1 MDAERFTLLD
11 AVRMSISMEEEG
23 VRFYTFAMEKVAN
36 PEVKIMSRFLRD
48 VEYEHIEH
56 FRDLLASISSH
67 AGEEIGLLDPD
78 AGSYLRCSAET
89 AAFPAPGAADRA
101 LDGIEDICDILRLGI
116 RAEKDSILYYREL
129 VEQIPF
135 PDAVTTIRKILSEE
149 KQHFLM
155 LSGLLKRLVGT
166 DSCGTRLTG

>member
-1 MDAERFTLLD
+1 MDVERFTLLD
-11 AVRMSISMEEEG
+11 AIKMSISMEEEG
-23 VRFYTFAMEKVAN
+23 VRFYTLAEEKAAD

-56 FRDLLASISSH
+56 FRDLLASMSSR
-67 AGEEIGLLDPD
+67 AGEETGLLDP
-78 AGSYLRCSAET
+78 GTESYLRHSAET

-101 LDGIEDICDILRLGI
+101 LDGINDICDMLRLGI

-135 PDAVTTIRKILSEE
+135 PEAVTTIRKILSEE
-149 KQHFLM
+149 KQHFLV
-155 LSGLLKRLVGT
+155 LSGLLKRLVDT
-166 DSCGTRLTG
+166 DSCGARLTG